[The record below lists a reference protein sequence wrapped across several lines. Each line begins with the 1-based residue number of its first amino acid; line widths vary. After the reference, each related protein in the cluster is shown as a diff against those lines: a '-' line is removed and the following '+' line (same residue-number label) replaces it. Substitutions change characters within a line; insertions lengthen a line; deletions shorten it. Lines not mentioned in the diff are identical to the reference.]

1 MGFLNEVYG
10 KGVYKL
16 KSEMREFKIKSTTI
30 ECNIIS
36 SKFHLDM
43 TPSEA
48 ENNDKHI
55 IQNVIKQVASTH

>member
-1 MGFLNEVYG
+1 M
-10 KGVYKL
+10 K
-16 KSEMREFKIKSTTI
+16 EFKNKSTNI

-48 ENNDKHI
+48 ENNDKI
-55 IQNVIKQVASTH
+55 II